1 MLKDIYSPLEIDEQW
16 DQRAPMAEGDSSMGA
31 MGLMGEKQSAAADG
45 GGATAVLEAPPAA
58 PVPAETIAAT
68 SDAVAPEAYV
78 SPAAEATEPASPAAD
93 DSSETMPDPMAATTE
108 TTEDSSSET
117 DTSSDDKAAAMLGG
131 ASQTD
136 TDKDATPDPL
146 AQSDASGDVAST
158 EGSESPADGIKQ
170 ITQPVVEYKPDPGNE
185 LKQPTGEL
193 ETAELTSDATKD
205 ADDASEQAEPEIT
218 NDHAGAESTESADE
232 DSLAKI
238 ASSENEEE
246 TKPAI
251 TLDSDSSEAVN
262 ADIGTGENQAQDS
275 IDSIDKG
282 VEEILNKAKA
292 DLAHIEAQIADM
304 RVEIDGKEKNLAD
317 LEKAKARIDEM
328 LVLLGQVKAS
338 SN

>member
-31 MGLMGEKQSAAADG
+31 MGLMGEKQSAAADA
-45 GGATAVLEAPPAA
+45 GGATAVLDAPPAA
-58 PVPAETIAAT
+58 PVPAETIATT
-68 SDAVAPEAYV
+68 SDAVAPEADV

-146 AQSDASGDVAST
+146 AQSDASGDAKTEESDEST
-158 EGSESPADGIKQ
+158 TAAIKEM
-170 ITQPVVEYKPDPGNE
+170 TQPVIEYKPDPGNE
-185 LKQPTGEL
+185 LKQPTSEL

-205 ADDASEQAEPEIT
+205 ADDASEQAVPEIT
-218 NDHAGAESTESADE
+218 NDHASTDSAESADE

-238 ASSENEEE
+238 ASSENEED

-251 TLDSDSSEAVN
+251 TLDSAAEMGAS
-262 ADIGTGENQAQDS
+262 ENQAQDS

-282 VEEILNKAKA
+282 VEVILNKAKA
-292 DLAHIEAQIADM
+292 DSADIDSQIAHKT
-304 RVEIDGKEKNLAD
+304 VERDDIDKTLSELKNT
-317 LEKAKARIDEM
+317 KSKIDEK
-328 LVLLGQVKAS
+328 LVLLSQVTGQ
-338 SN
+338 

>member
-31 MGLMGEKQSAAADG
+31 MGLMGEMQSAAADA
-45 GGATAVLEAPPAA
+45 GGATAVLDAPPAA
-58 PVPAETIAAT
+58 PVPAETIATT
-68 SDAVAPEAYV
+68 SDAVAPEAGV
-78 SPAAEATEPASPAAD
+78 SPAAEATEPASPAAN
-93 DSSETMPDPMAATTE
+93 DSSETMPDPMSTPLE
-108 TTEDSSSET
+108 TTADDSSSET

-146 AQSDASGDVAST
+146 AQIGTSGDTKVEESDDST
-158 EGSESPADGIKQ
+158 TAAIKQ

-193 ETAELTSDATKD
+193 ETAEPTNEATKD
-205 ADDASEQAEPEIT
+205 ADDASEQAAPEIT
-218 NDHAGAESTESADE
+218 NDHASTDSAESADE

-238 ASSENEEE
+238 ASSEDDED

-251 TLDSDSSEAVN
+251 TLDSGAEMGAS
-262 ADIGTGENQAQDS
+262 ENQAQDS

>member
-1 MLKDIYSPLEIDEQW
+1 
-16 DQRAPMAEGDSSMGA
+16 
-31 MGLMGEKQSAAADG
+31 
-45 GGATAVLEAPPAA
+45 
-58 PVPAETIAAT
+58 VPAETIATT
-68 SDAVAPEAYV
+68 SDAVAPEAGV
-78 SPAAEATEPASPAAD
+78 SPAAEATEPASPAAN
-93 DSSETMPDPMAATTE
+93 DSSETMPDPMSTPLE
-108 TTEDSSSET
+108 TTADDSSSET

-146 AQSDASGDVAST
+146 AQIGTSGDAEVEESDDST
-158 EGSESPADGIKQ
+158 TAAIKQ
-170 ITQPVVEYKPDPGNE
+170 ITQPVIEYKPDPGNE

-193 ETAELTSDATKD
+193 ETAELTNDATTD
-205 ADDASEQAEPEIT
+205 ADEASEQAEPEIT

-251 TLDSDSSEAVN
+251 TLDSDSSEVAN

>member
-31 MGLMGEKQSAAADG
+31 MGLMGEMQSAAADG
-45 GGATAVLEAPPAA
+45 GGATAVLDAPPAA
-58 PVPAETIAAT
+58 PVPAETIA
-68 SDAVAPEAYV
+68 
-78 SPAAEATEPASPAAD
+78 EATEPASPAAN
-93 DSSETMPDPMAATTE
+93 DSSETMPDPMSTPLE
-108 TTEDSSSET
+108 TTANDSSSET

-131 ASQTD
+131 ASQTSL
-136 TDKDATPDPL
+136 DKDATPDPL
-146 AQSDASGDVAST
+146 AQIGNSGDTKVEESDDST
-158 EGSESPADGIKQ
+158 TAAIKQ

-185 LKQPTGEL
+185 LKQPTSEL
-193 ETAELTSDATKD
+193 ETAEPTNEATKD
-205 ADDASEQAEPEIT
+205 ADDASEQAAPEIT
-218 NDHAGAESTESADE
+218 NDHASTDSAESADE

-238 ASSENEEE
+238 ASSEDDED

-251 TLDSDSSEAVN
+251 TLDSGAEMGAS
-262 ADIGTGENQAQDS
+262 ENQAQDS

>member
-31 MGLMGEKQSAAADG
+31 MGLMGEMQSAAADA
-45 GGATAVLEAPPAA
+45 GGATAVLDAPPAA
-58 PVPAETIAAT
+58 PVPAETIA
-68 SDAVAPEAYV
+68 
-78 SPAAEATEPASPAAD
+78 EATEPASPSTD
-93 DSSETMPDPMAATTE
+93 DSSETMPDPMATATE

-117 DTSSDDKAAAMLGG
+117 DASSDDKAAAMLGG

-146 AQSDASGDVAST
+146 AQSDASGDVASS
-158 EGSESPADGIKQ
+158 EVSESPADGIKQ

-218 NDHAGAESTESADE
+218 NDHASAESTESADE

>member
-45 GGATAVLEAPPAA
+45 GGATAVLDAPPAA
-58 PVPAETIAAT
+58 PVPAETIATT
-68 SDAVAPEAYV
+68 SDAVAPEADV

-93 DSSETMPDPMAATTE
+93 DSETMPDPMATPIE

-205 ADDASEQAEPEIT
+205 ADD
-218 NDHAGAESTESADE
+218 
-232 DSLAKI
+232 
-238 ASSENEEE
+238 SSEV
-246 TKPAI
+246 A
-251 TLDSDSSEAVN
+251 N

>member
-1 MLKDIYSPLEIDEQW
+1 VLKDIYSPLEIDEQW

-31 MGLMGEKQSAAADG
+31 MGLMGEMQSAAADA
-45 GGATAVLEAPPAA
+45 GGATAVLDAPPAA
-58 PVPAETIAAT
+58 PVPAETIATT
-68 SDAVAPEAYV
+68 SDAVAPEAGV
-78 SPAAEATEPASPAAD
+78 SPAAEATEPASPAAN
-93 DSSETMPDPMAATTE
+93 DSSETMPDPMSTPLE
-108 TTEDSSSET
+108 TTADDSSSET

-136 TDKDATPDPL
+136 ADKDATPDPL
-146 AQSDASGDVAST
+146 AQIGTSGDAEVEESDDST
-158 EGSESPADGIKQ
+158 TAAIKQ

-185 LKQPTGEL
+185 LKQPTVEPVAT
-193 ETAELTSDATKD
+193 EATKD
-205 ADDASEQAEPEIT
+205 EASDQAVPEIT
-218 NDHAGAESTESADE
+218 NDHTSADSAESADE

-251 TLDSDSSEAVN
+251 TLDSDSSEVAN